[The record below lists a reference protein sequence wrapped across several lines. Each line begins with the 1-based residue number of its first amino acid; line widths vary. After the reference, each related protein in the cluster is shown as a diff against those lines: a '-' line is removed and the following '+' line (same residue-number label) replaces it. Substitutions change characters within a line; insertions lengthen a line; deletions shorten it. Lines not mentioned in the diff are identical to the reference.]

1 MGFVPVGDGGDI
13 RSSGIK
19 LKMGSVRS
27 CLEREWDKGPMF
39 RNRVDNILVG
49 LIIQRRSCS
58 PGCQA
63 GGWDWNDPAGPFQLR
78 SSIIL

>member
-27 CLEREWDKGPMF
+27 CLEREWDK
-39 RNRVDNILVG
+39 
-49 LIIQRRSCS
+49 
-58 PGCQA
+58 
-63 GGWDWNDPAGPFQLR
+63 
-78 SSIIL
+78 